1 MFADFQKQIAFL
13 LSVFILEVAIDE
25 FIHSTVQSIA
35 VLLKW
40 IPIYSCY
47 ADKRKIIWDSNLYQ
61 GNRFHG

>member
-1 MFADFQKQIAFL
+1 MLADFQKQITYLFSFL
-13 LSVFILEVAIDE
+13 TLEVAVDE
-25 FIHSTVQSIA
+25 FVHSTIQSNA

-47 ADKRKIIWDSNLYQ
+47 ADKRKIIWDSNLSL